1 MENQNYN
8 NYSSQGQQ
16 YQQPY
21 GQPQYQQ
28 PQYQQ
33 PQYQQP
39 YGQPQYQQYGA
50 ARMLN
55 TSRGLLKFILLNI
68 ITFGIYSLVFYSGI
82 SEDINVIAR
91 MDGKKTMHYCLMF
104 FLIGPLTFGIGF
116 LVWYH
121 NISSRMGNEL
131 IRRGIMYS
139 FGAVDYWLWGILGSF
154 ILIGPFVY
162 IHKLAKASALLAA
175 DYNMRGN

>member
-28 PQYQQ
+28 P
-33 PQYQQP
+33 
-39 YGQPQYQQYGA
+39 YGQPQYRQYGA
-50 ARMLN
+50 VRMLN

-104 FLIGPLTFGIGF
+104 FIIGPLTLGIGF
-116 LVWYH
+116 LVWFH

-131 IRRGIMYS
+131 IIRGIMYQ
-139 FGAVDYWLWGILGSF
+139 FGAADYWLWGILGSF

-162 IHKLAKASALLAA
+162 IHKLAKASVLLAI
-175 DYNMRGN
+175 DYNTKGN